1 MKQLIKKAQTETK
14 LILYWFSNRFTCL
27 LSELT
32 KLNSTIQNQLNGR
45 IQYPCSMQSSKDV
58 LCWQHLPLLFSELVF
73 YQ

>member
-32 KLNSTIQNQLNGR
+32 KLNSTIQIQLN
-45 IQYPCSMQSSKDV
+45 
-58 LCWQHLPLLFSELVF
+58 
-73 YQ
+73 